1 MSEGKVGPATKLIN
15 NNDNVT
21 GVHSIN
27 DQIKEALANKHPKAE
42 ELFPEAM
49 LPITTPLPNP
59 VIYEQ
64 ITAEVIQRS
73 SKHLN
78 GSGGPTLVDT
88 DAWKHFICSR
98 AYGKHSFH
106 LAEAISALAKRLC
119 SEQIHPDSMQ
129 QLTAGRLI
137 PLDKGLDK
145 DGNIGIRPIGI
156 GETLRRIIG
165 KSVMSVF
172 KRDLQNAGGCLQ
184 TCTGVKSGI

>member
-1 MSEGKVGPATKLIN
+1 
-15 NNDNVT
+15 
-21 GVHSIN
+21 
-27 DQIKEALANKHPKAE
+27 
-42 ELFPEAM
+42 M

-184 TCTGVKSGI
+184 TSTGVKSGIEAAIHATSEAWKNQRSAYFKWTQIMHLIV